1 MSEPPP
7 DPHSGP
13 DPLGPAI
20 RRLIDGLG
28 MDVRPL
34 ATGSVQPGASNA
46 ERLSVIG
53 PISTPQGRPNEMR
66 MNELQQLIDRGE
78 YRVDTHAVADAILRR
93 ILASGGRPE
102 TPPSAEPS

>member
-1 MSEPPP
+1 MTGTRPERVAA
-7 DPHSGP
+7 
-13 DPLGPAI
+13 LRRAI
-20 RRLIDGLG
+20 RRVADALE

-34 ATGSVQPGASNA
+34 AAGSVQPAVSSA
-46 ERLSVIG
+46 DRFSVIG

-93 ILASGGRPE
+93 ILPAPGRPE
-102 TPPSAEPS
+102 TPQTGDQS